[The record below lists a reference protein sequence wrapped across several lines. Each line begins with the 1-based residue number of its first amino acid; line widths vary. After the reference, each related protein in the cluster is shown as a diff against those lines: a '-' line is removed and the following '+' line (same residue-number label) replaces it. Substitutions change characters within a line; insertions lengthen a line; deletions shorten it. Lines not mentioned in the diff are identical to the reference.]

1 MAKNMTTKS
10 DVEQKIWNVLAEM
23 AQETKEAKRESREA
37 SRRFEKQLSELAQET
52 KDARQETK
60 DARRERLESSREF
73 YKQMDE
79 MAKDARRER
88 LESSREFDKQMKA
101 IRSEHGDYTK
111 RDSIIL
117 EDEFLSALQEKKQVG
132 NIHLDY
138 VGVRV
143 SNVHEYDLVGING
156 GATVVG
162 EIKRHFRVKDVKEFV
177 GKVSQHFAKDF
188 PQYARPKIYGMVA
201 GESITDAAAV
211 SAKKHGLF
219 ILRLKNKALVVENS
233 KNAKP
238 IG

>member
-10 DVEQKIWNVLAEM
+10 DSEQRIWNILAEM
-23 AQETKEAKRESREA
+23 AQETKES
-37 SRRFEKQLSELAQET
+37 SRRFDKQMRELAQDT
-52 KDARQETK
+52 KDS
-60 DARRERLESSREF
+60 RREFE
-73 YKQMDE
+73 
-79 MAKDARRER
+79 
-88 LESSREFDKQMKA
+88 KQMKA

-117 EDEFLSALQEKKQVG
+117 EDEFLASLQEKKQVG

-143 SNVHEYDLVGING
+143 SNVHEYDLVGVNG

-177 GKVSQHFAKDF
+177 DKVSQHFAQDF

-201 GESITDAAAV
+201 GESITEAAAV

>member
-10 DVEQKIWNVLAEM
+10 DAEQRIWNILAEM
-23 AQETKEAKRESREA
+23 AQETKEASRK
-37 SRRFEKQLSELAQET
+37 FEKQLRELAQDT
-52 KDARQETK
+52 
-60 DARRERLESSREF
+60 
-73 YKQMDE
+73 
-79 MAKDARRER
+79 KDARRER
-88 LESSREFDKQMKA
+88 LESSREFDKQMKSM
-101 IRSEHGDYTK
+101 RSEYGDYTK

-117 EDEFLSALQEKKQVG
+117 EDEFLASLQEKKQVG

-138 VGVRV
+138 VRVRV
-143 SNVHEYDLVGING
+143 SNVHEYDLVGVNG

-177 GKVSQHFAKDF
+177 DKVSQYFAQDL
-188 PQYARPKIYGMVA
+188 PEYTRPKIYGMVA
-201 GESITDAAAV
+201 GESITEAAAV

-233 KNAKP
+233 ENAKP

>member
-10 DVEQKIWNVLAEM
+10 DAEQKIWNVLAEM

-37 SRRFEKQLSELAQET
+37 SRRFEKQLRELAQET
-52 KDARQETK
+52 
-60 DARRERLESSREF
+60 
-73 YKQMDE
+73 
-79 MAKDARRER
+79 KDARRER

-117 EDEFLSALQEKKQVG
+117 EDEFLASLQEKKQVG

-138 VGVRV
+138 VRVRV
-143 SNVHEYDLVGING
+143 SNVHEYDLVGVNG
-156 GATVVG
+156 EATVVG
-162 EIKRHFRVKDVKEFV
+162 EIKRHLLVKDVKEFV
-177 GKVSQHFAKDF
+177 DKVSQHFSQDL
-188 PQYARPKIYGMVA
+188 PEYTRPKIYGMVA
-201 GESITDAAAV
+201 GESITEAAAV

-219 ILRLKNKALVVENS
+219 ILRLKNKSLVVENS
-233 KNAKP
+233 ENAKP

>member
-10 DVEQKIWNVLAEM
+10 DAEQKIWNVLAEM

-37 SRRFEKQLSELAQET
+37 SRRFEKQLRELAQET
-52 KDARQETK
+52 KDARH
-60 DARRERLESSREF
+60 
-73 YKQMDE
+73 
-79 MAKDARRER
+79 ER

-117 EDEFLSALQEKKQVG
+117 EDEFLASLQEKKQVG

-138 VGVRV
+138 VRVRV
-143 SNVHEYDLVGING
+143 SNVHEYDLVGVNG
-156 GATVVG
+156 EATVVG

-177 GKVSQHFAKDF
+177 DKVSQHFAQDL
-188 PQYARPKIYGMVA
+188 PEYTRPKIYGMVA
-201 GESITDAAAV
+201 GESITEAAAV

-233 KNAKP
+233 ENAKP
-238 IG
+238 IV